1 MSTPEM
7 TAAAER
13 RLTGRHVLFG
23 MIAFFGVV
31 IAVNGVFT
39 WFALDTWTG
48 LAVDKAYQKGI
59 AYNDELAAADRQKA
73 LGWRSDVRLDGAA
86 DGRTVTVE
94 MRDAGGAP
102 LTGLA
107 VDLRFLRP
115 THEGL
120 DREVVAAERAPGVY
134 TAGIDLPEAGR
145 WNVLVD
151 VVAGQGRGYRMT
163 HEVFVKP

>member
-1 MSTPEM
+1 MSAPQV
-7 TAAAER
+7 TAPAER

-39 WFALDTWTG
+39 WFALDSWTG
-48 LAVDKAYQKGI
+48 LAETHSYQKGL
-59 AYNDELAAADRQKA
+59 AYNDELAAAERQKA
-73 LGWRSDVRLDGAA
+73 LGWRSDVRLDGATDA
-86 DGRTVTVE
+86 RTVTIE

-107 VDLRFLRP
+107 VGLRLLRP

-120 DREVVAAERAPGVY
+120 DREVAAAEQAPGIY
-134 TAGIDLPEAGR
+134 TAEIDLPEAGR
-145 WNVLVD
+145 WNVRLD
-151 VVAGQGRGYRMT
+151 VVAGNGRSYRMT